1 MKQFD
6 RKLKFE
12 IHEIQ
17 GGVDYFTLDLSKDC
31 LKNLK
36 LNYKPDMLF
45 EIDKTALNLGQC
57 LYGKT
62 KQESIEIQRKNC
74 KQVLKL
80 YAVCKK
86 VIKFLKRKRHGF
98 DGIFY
103 TKNLSEKKNNN
114 DFMLCAMLHVNFF
127 VNPFK
132 RLAASYKYAADY
144 LDMENSL
151 NKMCDFRDNKCTKHR
166 DLNDDRTTGC
176 CSKTICRY
184 TCNAPCPTWNLAC
197 KIIMCD
203 YIIEKKGYY
212 FTPHTVPIMCQH
224 FTFVERAF
232 SIGQLCRSS
241 KKALFELWLIRV
253 SALFVA
259 FLAGLFIGLLCF

>member
-6 RKLKFE
+6 KMKFE
-12 IHEIQ
+12 IREIEKQ
-17 GGVDYFTLDLSKDC
+17 KQYYKIDFSKDW
-31 LKNLK
+31 LKILK
-36 LNYKPDMLF
+36 QNYKPDLLF
-45 EIDKTALNLGQC
+45 EIDENAFNLGQT

-62 KQESIEIQRKNC
+62 KQESIQIQRQNC
-74 KQVLKL
+74 NQMLKL
-80 YAVCKK
+80 FAVCKNL
-86 VIKFLKRKRHGF
+86 IKFLRHKKHNF

-103 TKNLSEKKNNN
+103 TKNLGKKKNNN
-114 DFMLCAMLHVNFF
+114 DFMLCAMLQVRFY
-127 VNPFK
+127 VGPFK
-132 RLAASYKYAADY
+132 KLAASYKYAADY

-197 KIIMCD
+197 KILMCD
-203 YIIEKKGYY
+203 YIIEKKGFY
-212 FTPHTVPIMCQH
+212 FTPHTVPIMRQH
-224 FTFVERAF
+224 FTFLERAF

-241 KKALFELWLIRV
+241 KKALTELWLIRGLSV
-253 SALFVA
+253 LFGV
-259 FLAGLFIGLLCF
+259 FLLTILAIIIF